1 MIYVSKYKETTTK
14 EQSAYPTNCEVI
26 YNSKC
31 TEAATTFLEL
41 FKEIKVVSFC
51 DLCSNTC

>member
-1 MIYVSKYKETTTK
+1 MVYVSKHKETTTK

-26 YNSKC
+26 DNSKC

-41 FKEIKVVSFC
+41 FKEIKVDSFG
-51 DLCSNTC
+51 DL